1 MKKIKISVIIPIFN
15 SEKWIK
21 LAVESILNQSLKDIE
36 IICIDDGS
44 TDSSYAICKF
54 LAQKDSRIIVMQQA
68 NKGVSA
74 ARNKGINSAKG
85 KYIIFLDSD
94 DYYVKDSLITMF
106 DDINSTGVDCIFYN
120 HFYDYN
126 GRLIPRKPRLD
137 SGEYTFK
144 DVMTSILDDGTL
156 TGILFGSSCGV
167 IYTTEII
174 KKYNIKF
181 NENIKINED
190 GLFNIDY
197 LIKTKKFV
205 YYGDSFLYCYRQ
217 YKRNSHNNI
226 KLLYQRYNEAN
237 KYCSKFVSTITN
249 MDQQLLS
256 RSITVAFQLSVIACN
271 QMAGKKL
278 NVLINDLWRNFDL
291 AFYCKHM
298 NFHKI
303 NLYKR
308 VLAFFMC
315 TKQIKLFVL
324 VVKQVYP
331 LLKSHL
337 RR

>member
-1 MKKIKISVIIPIFN
+1 M
-15 SEKWIK
+15 
-21 LAVESILNQSLKDIE
+21 
-36 IICIDDGS
+36 
-44 TDSSYAICKF
+44 
-54 LAQKDSRIIVMQQA
+54 
-68 NKGVSA
+68 
-74 ARNKGINSAKG
+74 
-85 KYIIFLDSD
+85 
-94 DYYVKDSLITMF
+94 
-106 DDINSTGVDCIFYN
+106 
-120 HFYDYN
+120 
-126 GRLIPRKPRLD
+126 
-137 SGEYTFK
+137 
-144 DVMTSILDDGTL
+144 
-156 TGILFGSSCGV
+156 
-167 IYTTEII
+167 
-174 KKYNIKF
+174 
-181 NENIKINED
+181 KINED
-190 GLFNIDY
+190 VLFNIDY